1 MSPLVEQKRV
11 APRPPRRPNPA
22 TQHWAMLLFES
33 AGAGVLAIFIGFMA
47 VSTVVGIYVILVWPL
62 TFWDLSNL
70 HLERFSP
77 WIEPVVWSVFAGG
90 TLAGFLCFSGL
101 IFGGAKPRAAPSI
114 PASTAR
120 MRPPAQH
127 KGFPV
132 AGVTGRVKELSRQ

>member
-1 MSPLVEQKRV
+1 
-11 APRPPRRPNPA
+11 
-22 TQHWAMLLFES
+22 MLLFES
-33 AGAGVLAIFIGFMA
+33 AGAGVLAIFIGFIA